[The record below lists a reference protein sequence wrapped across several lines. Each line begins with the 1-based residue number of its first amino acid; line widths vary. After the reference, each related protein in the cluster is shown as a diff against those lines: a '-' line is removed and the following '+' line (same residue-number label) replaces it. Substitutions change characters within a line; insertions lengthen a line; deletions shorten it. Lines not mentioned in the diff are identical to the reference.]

1 MPGYSA
7 QVSPDGAWLSYSSVK
22 PWEVRLYSLVDGAR
36 HSLPTQTGDPAI
48 WSPRGDY
55 VLLTDYLRDDSGDYT
70 SNNER
75 PVRHLF
81 RYDVRTGDLRDLTAS
96 PTVDDTLPAWSP
108 DGEWIAAV
116 RSEPGPSDP
125 MLICQIV
132 LMRADGSQARLMTDK
147 TGVEYS
153 RPVWSP
159 DGGYLLYH
167 VRPADSLGD
176 SIVRVLDVRTGEA
189 RDLVRQGYL
198 PVWLPTLESPRP
210 GP

>member
-1 MPGYSA
+1 
-7 QVSPDGAWLSYSSVK
+7 
-22 PWEVRLYSLVDGAR
+22 VRLYSLIDGAR
-36 HSLPTQTGDPAI
+36 HSLPTQTGDPAM
-48 WSPRGDY
+48 WSPRGDH
-55 VLLTDYLRDDSGDYT
+55 VLLTDYLRDYSGD
-70 SNNER
+70 NEA

-96 PTVDDTLPAWSP
+96 LTVDETLPVWSP

-116 RSEPGPSDP
+116 RSEPGPSNP
-125 MLICQIV
+125 MLVRQIV
-132 LMRADGSQARLMTDK
+132 MMRVDGSQVRPVTEK

-159 DGGYLLYH
+159 DGAYLLYH
-167 VRPADSLGD
+167 VRPADSLED
-176 SIVRVLDVRTGEA
+176 SIVRLLNVKTGEA